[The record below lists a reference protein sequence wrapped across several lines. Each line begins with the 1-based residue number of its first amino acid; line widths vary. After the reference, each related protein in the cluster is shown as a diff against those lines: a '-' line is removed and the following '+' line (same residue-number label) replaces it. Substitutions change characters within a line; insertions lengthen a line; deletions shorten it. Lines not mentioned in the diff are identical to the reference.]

1 MTGRALDYYQVI
13 TDPDFAEH
21 MISETGLTESQQR
34 IVRSFRTSTKDTQ
47 NYADEAGLPLKKFN
61 AVSAGIHRRMM
72 DELFRLALIG
82 YRAEQKSK

>member
-13 TDPDFAEH
+13 TDPDFAKH
-21 MISETGLTESQQR
+21 MITETGLTEKQQE
-34 IVRSFRTSTKDTQ
+34 IARSFRDYTAETKY
-47 NYADEAGLPLKKFN
+47 YADLAGMPLKKFN

-82 YRAEQKSK
+82 YRAEQRNK